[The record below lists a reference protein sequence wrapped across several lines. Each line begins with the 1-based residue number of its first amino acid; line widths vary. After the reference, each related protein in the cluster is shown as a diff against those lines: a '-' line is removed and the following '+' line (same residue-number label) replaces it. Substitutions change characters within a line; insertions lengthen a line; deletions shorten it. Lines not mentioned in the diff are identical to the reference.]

1 MKMKNTIAVAILLL
15 FGMTTKAQFYIGSGE
30 NIHVVNG
37 GLLYTN
43 DNVSGTGSINVN
55 LSTTEAKGSISG
67 VTINAINGT
76 MKMSGSAD
84 QVVNGARFVDNAI
97 NRLFNHNSTSITI
110 DGKVIVSDTLFMS
123 TTGTPVVKMP
133 NGDTLLLAA
142 VVANGGEFQING
154 GVLHLN
160 PNALDYA
167 CTTKIIGDSGV
178 FSTVNIIENRDV
190 TFGTFDLVSVSTFN
204 LETVN
209 NHIIRFANS
218 SAVSWA
224 GTQLTINGWQGAY
237 DGTSGTIGKIYFG
250 SSAAA
255 LTAAQLEKIRF
266 YDGTYYYD
274 ATLLS
279 TGELVPA
286 ANTITTGSVATTI
299 CPGAG
304 ATSIPFTYTNEASFG
319 SSTTFTVQLS
329 DASGSFTSATTLGTV
344 TGDATG
350 SQSLSYNFT
359 TSNITAGSGYR
370 IRVISDAPVLSGSDN
385 GSDITFQQ
393 VNTYYLDADGD
404 TYGAAG
410 SSVSD
415 CSQPT
420 GYVSDNTDCDDSNNA
435 IYPGATETCNSVDD
449 DCDTSI
455 DEGVQTTFYADA
467 DNDTYGDLATTTAAC
482 SAPAGYVSNST
493 DCNDASASV
502 NPGATE
508 TCNSVDDD
516 CDTSIDEG
524 VQTTFYADADN
535 DTYGDLATTTAACSA
550 PAGYVSNSTDCN
562 DASASVNPG
571 ATETCNSVD
580 DDCDTS
586 IDEGV
591 QTTFYADA
599 DNDTY
604 GDLATT
610 TAACSAPAGYVSN
623 STDCNDASAS
633 VNPGATETCNSVD
646 DDCDTS
652 IDEGV
657 QTTFYAD
664 ADNDTYGD
672 LTTTTAACSAP
683 AGFVSNSTDCN
694 DASASVNPG
703 ATETCNSV
711 DDDCD
716 TSIDEGVQTTFY
728 ADADND
734 TYGDL
739 ATTTA
744 ACSAPAGYVS
754 NSTDC
759 NDASASVNPGATE
772 TCNSVDDDC
781 DTSIDE
787 GVQTTFYADADN
799 DTYGDLATTT
809 AACSAPAGYVS
820 NSTDCNDASAS
831 VNPGATETCNNVDD
845 DCDGSTDEGVQTT
858 YYADADNDTYG
869 DLATTTAACSVPVG
883 FVSNS
888 TDCND
893 ASASVNP
900 AATETCNNVDDDCD
914 GTTDEGVQTTF
925 YADADN
931 DTYGD
936 LATTTA
942 ACSVP
947 VGFVSN
953 STDCNDASASV
964 YPGATETCNSV
975 DDDCDT
981 SIDEGVQTT
990 FYADADNDTYGDLA
1004 TTTAACT
1011 APAGFVSNSTDCN
1024 DADNAVNPGAI
1035 EVCGGTDE
1043 DCDGQQNEGLTFY
1056 NYYAD
1061 NDGDTYAG
1069 TLVGNN
1075 CFTPSF
1081 AGYSGTQDDC
1091 DDTNNA
1097 INPGAT
1103 ESCNAIDDN
1112 CSGTTDEGVTTT
1124 YYEDNDNDTYGSATS
1139 TVQACSLPSGYVT
1152 NSSDCNDN
1160 NGSVNPAATELCG
1173 NSIDEDCSGSDL
1185 VCPDGGPGSAL
1196 LLANI
1201 GFYGASS
1208 PSISV
1213 NLPVGTNSVE
1223 NPGDGQDRWFKFV
1236 AQYNAIRV
1244 ALTGSNAVT
1253 DDNDINL
1260 FNDPTQLGVQLI
1272 PVSSEN
1278 AVSTVATGAA
1288 LDAGSETLI
1297 FDQLVPGQTYYIC
1310 VRNNNNAP
1318 GVCAMVCQYLRGS
1331 ANDLAVVTSNTNTFS
1346 NSCQNFKSVY
1356 RFGASSYSI
1365 KRWTGASATGEAEFT
1380 YANSTQVG
1388 GVTSSF
1394 CQLGKFVVANLTNAP
1409 IQYTTKVDVIY
1420 NLMDAFGNAEVAVG
1434 DGVIAATFTLAPE
1447 LDLNV
1452 RTTDRCPVYKS
1463 ATAGSLATNR
1473 SICGTSRYEWE
1484 FTQTLPTP
1492 SLPVNEL
1499 GAVGGSRIMM
1509 MSQVD
1514 GILGGQT
1521 YGVKIRSKH
1530 FDGASNTSYGTSQ
1543 CVRTLGIAGMP
1554 TTDEESSEISDNGMK
1569 AVLYPN
1575 PNAGQGFTLNV
1586 EGMDGD
1592 VVVNVTDAT
1601 GKLVKAMRYVAD
1613 GGFTAEV
1620 EFAQALA
1627 SGLYQVEIM
1636 NGTSRHTMRMA
1647 VNR

>member
-1 MKMKNTIAVAILLL
+1 ILLL
-15 FGMTTKAQFYIGSGE
+15 LGMTTKAQFYIGSGE

-97 NRLFNHNSTSITI
+97 NRLFNHNTTSITI

-286 ANTITTGSVATTI
+286 ANTIATGVVSTSI
-299 CPGAG
+299 CLTGAS
-304 ATSIPFTYTNEASFG
+304 ATSIPFTYSNAESFG
-319 SSTTFTVQLS
+319 STTTFSAQLS
-329 DASGSFTSATTLGTV
+329 DASGSFAAPTILATV
-344 TGDATG
+344 VGDASG
-350 SQSLSYNFT
+350 SQTISYTF
-359 TSNITAGSGYR
+359 SSETAGTGYR
-370 IRVISDAPVLSGSDN
+370 VRVVSDAPGINGSDN
-385 GSDITFQQ
+385 GSNIELVEPVVPSVTLSTTDDLLVCPAGAVASMENTINMTATPTNGGSNPTYQYWIMGAPMGDGNPVFGPNIFVGNEQIYVKMFPDNFCQ
-393 VNTYYLDADGD
+393 TADSVVSNILVTIPLPMQNYYSDMDNDGYGNLNAVQPNCSLTTGYVLNSTDCNDNDATVNSGSTETCNGVDDDCDGTIDNGVLNTYFADADAD
-404 TYGAAG
+404 TYGDLA
-410 SSVSD
+410 VSTTA
-415 CSQPT
+415 CTAPV
-420 GYVSDNTDCDDSNNA
+420 GYVTDGTDCDDTDNTV
-435 IYPGATETCNSVDD
+435 YPGATETCNTIDD
-449 DCDTSI
+449 DCDGTT
-455 DEGVQTTFYADA
+455 DEGVQTTYYADADNDTYGDLTVTSDACSTPVGYVTNSTDCDDTDNAVYPGATETCNTIDDDCDGTADEGVQTTYYADADNDTYGDLAVTSAACSVPSGYVTNSTDCDDTDNTVYPGATETCNTIDDDCDGTIDEGVQNTYYADA

-482 SAPAGYVSNST
+482 SAPTGYVANST
-493 DCNDASASV
+493 DCNDASATV
-502 NPGATE
+502 YPGATE
-508 TCNSVDDD
+508 TCN
-516 CDTSIDEG
+516 TI
-524 VQTTFYADADN
+524 
-535 DTYGDLATTTAACSA
+535 
-550 PAGYVSNSTDCN
+550 
-562 DASASVNPG
+562 
-571 ATETCNSVD
+571 
-580 DDCDTS
+580 
-586 IDEGV
+586 
-591 QTTFYADA
+591 
-599 DNDTY
+599 
-604 GDLATT
+604 
-610 TAACSAPAGYVSN
+610 
-623 STDCNDASAS
+623 
-633 VNPGATETCNSVD
+633 
-646 DDCDTS
+646 
-652 IDEGV
+652 
-657 QTTFYAD
+657 
-664 ADNDTYGD
+664 
-672 LTTTTAACSAP
+672 
-683 AGFVSNSTDCN
+683 
-694 DASASVNPG
+694 
-703 ATETCNSV
+703 
-711 DDDCD
+711 
-716 TSIDEGVQTTFY
+716 
-728 ADADND
+728 
-734 TYGDL
+734 
-739 ATTTA
+739 
-744 ACSAPAGYVS
+744 
-754 NSTDC
+754 
-759 NDASASVNPGATE
+759 
-772 TCNSVDDDC
+772 
-781 DTSIDE
+781 
-787 GVQTTFYADADN
+787 
-799 DTYGDLATTT
+799 
-809 AACSAPAGYVS
+809 
-820 NSTDCNDASAS
+820 
-831 VNPGATETCNNVDD
+831 
-845 DCDGSTDEGVQTT
+845 
-858 YYADADNDTYG
+858 
-869 DLATTTAACSVPVG
+869 
-883 FVSNS
+883 
-888 TDCND
+888 
-893 ASASVNP
+893 
-900 AATETCNNVDDDCD
+900 DDDCD

-942 ACSVP
+942 ACTAPSGYVA
-947 VGFVSN
+947 N

-964 YPGATETCNSV
+964 HPGATETCNSI
-975 DDDCDT
+975 DDDCDGST
-981 SIDEGVQTT
+981 DEGVQTT
-990 FYADADNDTYGDLA
+990 YYADADNDTYGDLA
-1004 TTTAACT
+1004 TTTTACT
-1011 APAGFVSNSTDCN
+1011 APSGYVANST
-1024 DADNAVNPGAI
+1024 
-1035 EVCGGTDE
+1035 
-1043 DCDGQQNEGLTFY
+1043 
-1056 NYYAD
+1056 
-1061 NDGDTYAG
+1061 
-1069 TLVGNN
+1069 
-1075 CFTPSF
+1075 
-1081 AGYSGTQDDC
+1081 DC

-1097 INPGAT
+1097 INPTAT
-1103 ESCNAIDDN
+1103 ETCNTIDDN
-1112 CSGTTDEGVTTT
+1112 CDGTTDEGVTTT
-1124 YYEDNDNDTYGSATS
+1124 YYEDNDNDTYGSSTS
-1139 TVQACSLPSGYVT
+1139 TVQACSLPVGYVT
-1152 NSSDCNDN
+1152 NNTDCNDN

-1173 NSIDEDCSGSDL
+1173 NNIDEDCSGSDL

-1201 GFYGASS
+1201 GFYGATS

-1310 VRNNNNAP
+1310 VRNNNSAP
-1318 GVCAMVCQYLRGS
+1318 GVCAMICQYLRGS
-1331 ANDLAVVTSNTNTFS
+1331 SSDISIVTSNTNTFS

-1394 CQLGKFVVANLTNAP
+1394 CQLGKFVAANLTNAP
-1409 IQYTTKVDVIY
+1409 IQYTTKVDVVY

-1434 DGVIAATFTLAPE
+1434 DGTIASTFTMAPE
-1447 LDLNV
+1447 MDLNV

-1463 ATAGSLATNR
+1463 ASAGSIATNR

-1492 SLPVNEL
+1492 SLPVYEL

-1530 FDGASNTSYGTSQ
+1530 FDGASNTAYGTSA
-1543 CVRTLGIAGMP
+1543 CVRTLGTAGLP
-1554 TTDEESSEISDNGMK
+1554 TTDEESSEISNNGMK

-1575 PNAGQGFTLNV
+1575 PNAGQGFRLNV

-1601 GKLVKAMRYVAD
+1601 GKLVKAMRYVAE